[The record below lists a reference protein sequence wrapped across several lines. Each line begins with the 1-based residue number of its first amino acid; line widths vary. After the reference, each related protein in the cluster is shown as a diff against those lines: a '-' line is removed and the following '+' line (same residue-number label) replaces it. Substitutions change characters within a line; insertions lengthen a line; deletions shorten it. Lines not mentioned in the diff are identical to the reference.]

1 MQKNTKLREGIGA
14 GTFHHLGYT
23 PNMETCVDLCCKM
36 PLCGVAFRSKDRCY
50 GVECVS
56 DDSCE
61 TVTTEAGDTPVEI
74 SHVRAGKRP
83 GEDLVPRLC
92 SHQWLIRSNFVF

>member
-1 MQKNTKLREGIGA
+1 
-14 GTFHHLGYT
+14 
-23 PNMETCVDLCCKM
+23 METCVDLCCKM
-36 PLCGVAFRSKDRCY
+36 PLCGVAFKSKDRCY

-61 TVTTEAGDTPVEI
+61 TVQTQPGDTTVEI

-83 GEDLVPRLC
+83 GEASRL
-92 SHQWLIRSNFVF
+92 

>member
-1 MQKNTKLREGIGA
+1 
-14 GTFHHLGYT
+14 
-23 PNMETCVDLCCKM
+23 M
-36 PLCGVAFRSKDRCY
+36 PLCGVAFKSKDRCY

-61 TVTTEAGDTPVEI
+61 TVTTERGDTAVEI

-83 GEDLVPRLC
+83 GEDRGFSYHAPNWSVAY
-92 SHQWLIRSNFVF
+92 FG

>member
-14 GTFHHLGYT
+14 GKFHHLGYT

-36 PLCGVAFRSKDRCY
+36 PLCGVAFRTKDRCY
-50 GVECVS
+50 GIECVS

-61 TVTTEAGDTPVEI
+61 SIIKEPGDATVEI

-83 GEDLVPRLC
+83 GKISLPC
-92 SHQWLIRSNFVF
+92 FC